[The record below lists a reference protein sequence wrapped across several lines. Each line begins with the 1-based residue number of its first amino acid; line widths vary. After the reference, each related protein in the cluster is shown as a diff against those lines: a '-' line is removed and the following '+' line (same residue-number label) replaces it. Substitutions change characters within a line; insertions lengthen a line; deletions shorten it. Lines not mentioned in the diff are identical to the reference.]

1 MARLSAVPRHCPV
14 AATWRTQLSDWGLS
28 LRYLTPLVSGMVAYV
43 LLALLLRRR
52 RLPLDQPNE
61 RSLHAVPVPRVGGLA
76 LIPALACG
84 WLLLPGALPAAIWL
98 PLALLFSISCADDM
112 LGLSAALRFVVHMAA
127 ALVCAVG
134 LMYPQAGW
142 AAIAVAVLAIAWMT
156 NLFNFMDGSDGLAG
170 GMALIGFAA
179 YAAAAGMAGN
189 DDMALACLAISAASA
204 AFLGFNFH
212 PARVFL
218 GDAGS
223 IPLGFLAAALGV
235 QGWVEALWPFWFP
248 LVVFS
253 AFIVDATV
261 TLGRRALR
269 GARVWQAHRE
279 HYYQRLVRHGW
290 GHRDTALAEYGV
302 MVSCAALALA
312 AVRTAPLTQLLLIAA
327 LALGYLVAMLWV
339 DRNCRPDGEGA

>member
-1 MARLSAVPRHCPV
+1 
-14 AATWRTQLSDWGLS
+14 
-28 LRYLTPLVSGMVAYV
+28 MVAYA
-43 LLALLLRRR
+43 LLAMLLRHR

-61 RSLHAVPVPRVGGLA
+61 RSLHVTPVPRIGGLA

-84 WLLLPGALPAAIWL
+84 WLLLPATVPAAIWL
-98 PLALLFSISCADDM
+98 PLALVFSISCVDDVV
-112 LGLSAALRFVVHMAA
+112 GLSAVLRLGVHMAA
-127 ALVCAVG
+127 AIICAVG
-134 LMYPQAGW
+134 LMHTEFSWG
-142 AAIAVAVLAIAWMT
+142 AIVVATLAIAWMT

-170 GMALIGFAA
+170 GMALIGFGA
-179 YAAAAGMAGN
+179 YAAAAAMAGY
-189 DDMALACLAISAASA
+189 DALALVCLAVSAASA

-235 QGWVEALWPFWFP
+235 QGWIEGVWPFWFP

-261 TLGRRALR
+261 TLARRAMR
-269 GARVWQAHRE
+269 GARIWQAHRE

-290 GHRDTALAEYGV
+290 GHRHTALAEYAV
-302 MVSCAALALA
+302 MMSCAALALA
-312 AVRTAPLTQLLLIAA
+312 AVRTTPLTQLLLITA
-327 LALGYLVAMLWV
+327 LALGYLVAMFWV